1 MLHLSTFDLEKS
13 LLSTL
18 YRKEELQRHLQIMRI
33 GSPLSHIEEPHLWVE
48 VSKARVVGLD
58 RVHAEGEIGVS
69 MPLLKGED
77 VMSIMETIRNILRQ
91 PLPLMQ
97 GEQFVGKAYLEERSF
112 HRNVK
117 KEANLTVIAF
127 DAFLRLKNIFRDI

>member
-18 YRKEELQRHLQIMRI
+18 YRKEELHGHLPIMRI

-48 VSKARVVGLD
+48 VSKARVVGLG

-69 MPLLKGED
+69 MPLLNGKD
-77 VMSIMETIRNILRQ
+77 VMSIMETIRGILHQ
-91 PLPLMQ
+91 PLSLIQ
-97 GEQFVGKAYLEERSF
+97 GEQLVGKAYLEERSF

-117 KEANLTVIAF
+117 KEASLTVIAF
-127 DAFLRLKNIFRDI
+127 DAFLRLENIFKDI